1 MVHLSNT
8 KVIGIMVFYS
18 LITFFIA
25 PFFTDKYFSNNN
37 SDLIG
42 FGIGFVISVILWVK
56 FGRKY
61 A

>member
-25 PFFTDKYFSNNN
+25 PFFTDKYFSNN

-61 A
+61 AS